1 MRRQFKSAA
10 TTITDSLASSAL
22 DEVRVKSSLPALR
35 KLAAGALALASI
47 SVHAA
52 VQTCNEAGLDAAI
65 AAGGT
70 NTFSCGSPTTITVS
84 ATKGITGTGLVLDGG
99 GLLTISGGNTRRIF
113 LVNGGASATFQN
125 LTIRNGFVT
134 GGNGAGILN
143 FGTAAIV
150 NSTFSQNNIVDG
162 GGSALQNVG
171 AMTVDR
177 STFLNNTVTSVSS
190 VADGAAINNNG
201 TSLTV
206 SNSTFSGNSAG
217 RGGAILASTG
227 LSIYNS
233 TIVGN
238 TGTVTCGA
246 GAVFAVGTTT
256 LFNTIV
262 ANNTS
267 GGACRNN
274 CNGSVTAGADSISD
288 NADCGA
294 VTQETI
300 AQINLAAMTG
310 SPAYFPLNPG
320 SAAIDAGNNAICAAP
335 PVNNASQN
343 GVARPID
350 GNGDGTA
357 VCDVGSFEAQQV
369 PIAAVPVPV
378 PTLAIWVTMLLAF
391 VLGGA
396 AFSQLSRIS
405 KRRD

>member
-1 MRRQFKSAA
+1 MRPQFKSAA
-10 TTITDSLASSAL
+10 TSIADSLALSGR
-22 DEVRVKSSLPALR
+22 DEVRMKSPLR
-35 KLAAGALALASI
+35 TLRVVAAVALALASI
-47 SVHAA
+47 SVYAA
-52 VQTCNEAGLDAAI
+52 VQTCDEAGLDAAI

-99 GLLTISGGNTRRIF
+99 GLLTISGGNNRRIF
-113 LVNGGASATFQN
+113 IVNGGASATFQN
-125 LTIRNGFVT
+125 LTISNGFVT

-150 NSTFSQNNIVDG
+150 NSTFFQNDIVDG

-201 TSLTV
+201 SSLTV

-294 VTQETI
+294 VTQKTF
-300 AQINLAAMTG
+300 AQINVSALTG
-310 SPAYFPLNPG
+310 NPAYFPLKPG
-320 SAAIDAGNNAICAAP
+320 SAAIDAGDNAICAAP
-335 PVNNASQN
+335 PVNDASQN

-357 VCDVGSFEAQQV
+357 VCDVGSFESLRA
-369 PIAAVPVPV
+369 PIAVVPAPV
-378 PTLAIWVTMLLAF
+378 PTLAIWVTMLLAIA
-391 VLGGA
+391 LGGA
-396 AFSQLSRIS
+396 ALLHLSRIS
-405 KRRD
+405 RGRD